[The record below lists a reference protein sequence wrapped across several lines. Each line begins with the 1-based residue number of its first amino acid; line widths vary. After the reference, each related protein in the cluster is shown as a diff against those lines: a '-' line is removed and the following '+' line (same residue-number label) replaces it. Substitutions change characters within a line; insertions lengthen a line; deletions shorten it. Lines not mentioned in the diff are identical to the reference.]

1 MSSPTGTTPLAFDV
15 GFSLLWLAL
24 SGALIYGWWLFFPVT
39 SEHRDQSG
47 PNISYADN
55 YKGNALAGM
64 ISPDRIEIRY
74 HQDFID
80 EQVSEILSRILSH
93 EQLACI
99 AKYEALYQG
108 RQIRTR

>member
-1 MSSPTGTTPLAFDV
+1 MHLQ
-15 GFSLLWLAL
+15 
-24 SGALIYGWWLFFPVT
+24 GAEYIQTLTLEAHFQAKLVFNEHGAIFFPVT
-39 SEHRDQSG
+39 SEHRHQSG
-47 PNISYADN
+47 PSIHYADN